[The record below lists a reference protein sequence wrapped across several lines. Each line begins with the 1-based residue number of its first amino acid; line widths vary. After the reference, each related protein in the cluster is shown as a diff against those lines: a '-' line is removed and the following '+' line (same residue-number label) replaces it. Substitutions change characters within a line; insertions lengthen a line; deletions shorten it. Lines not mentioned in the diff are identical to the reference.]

1 MRPAQSGVTPAGG
14 AGGSASSHFTRT
26 LVAAF
31 DAAAMAVFAYIN
43 TGGSFGHLD
52 TDVLLWGS
60 AVAASFAAFVV
71 ATNGPGLLAW
81 TAIGYILFAAV
92 LVTERPELILIAL
105 AVALMP
111 VSPRPRRSLI
121 LGIIVAVVSAFAWR
135 FIVAALLRG
144 V

>member
-1 MRPAQSGVTPAGG
+1 MRT
-14 AGGSASSHFTRT
+14 AGGSFGRPGRSGGSSSSHFTRT

-31 DAAAMAVFAYIN
+31 DAAAMSVFAYVN
-43 TGGSFGHLD
+43 TGGSFGRLD

-92 LVTERPELILIAL
+92 FVTERPELILVAL

-111 VSPRPRRSLI
+111 VAPRPRGSLG
-121 LGIIVAVVSAFAWR
+121 LGLIVALVAAFAWR
-135 FIVAALLRG
+135 FVVAALVRG
-144 V
+144 A

>member
-1 MRPAQSGVTPAGG
+1 
-14 AGGSASSHFTRT
+14 
-26 LVAAF
+26 VAAF

-81 TAIGYILFAAV
+81 TAIGYILFAGV

-111 VSPRPRRSLI
+111 VSPRPRGSL
-121 LGIIVAVVSAFAWR
+121 LFGLIVAVVSAFAWR
-135 FIVAALLRG
+135 FIVAAIVRG
-144 V
+144 A

>member
-1 MRPAQSGVTPAGG
+1 MRTAAGRSGRS
-14 AGGSASSHFTRT
+14 GGSSSSHFTRT

-31 DAAAMAVFAYIN
+31 DAAAMAVFAYVN

-52 TDVLLWGS
+52 TDLLLWGS

-81 TAIGYILFAAV
+81 TAIGYILFAGV
-92 LVTERPELILIAL
+92 LVTERPDLILIAL

-111 VSPRPRRSLI
+111 VSPRPRGSLA
-121 LGIIVAVVSAFAWR
+121 LGIIVAVIAAFVWR
-135 FIVAALLRG
+135 VAVAALVRG
-144 V
+144 G